1 MSRALGRAAMVAAAL
16 AAGTP
21 AALAVARPTPVQAV
35 QAATL
40 VVDEIRVQGNYR
52 TTDEEVVRVAGV
64 AVGDRLTDAGI
75 ADVQQRLRA
84 SGVFAAVEVR
94 KRFRSLVDADRVAL
108 VILVREKLV
117 PQDVPVFLKPFDR
130 AARQF
135 MFLPILDYTEGYGV
149 TYGARVSLVDW
160 MGAGERLSVPLTWG
174 GTKRA
179 ALEIDRTFTG
189 GRVSRLSGGGSISSR
204 ENPHFDLDDH
214 RLEAWA
220 RAEHELVRGLTA
232 GGGIRWTDVEFGD
245 LDDRFTSYT
254 ADVTVDTRAD
264 PSFPRKAVYA
274 TAAWEAMDF
283 RGSAPTIN
291 RYRFEARGYLG
302 LVGQTVL
309 SLRALHEAADRP
321 QPEYAQFLLGGGST
335 LRGHRAGEFAGDRLA
350 AASVELRIPM
360 DSPLHRGSA
369 GFTFFYDAGAVYD
382 VGTSLGDAAFQ
393 QGAGAGVFLTA
404 PFVHLNLDVAK
415 NLTGSGARVHFSTGF
430 IF

>member
-1 MSRALGRAAMVAAAL
+1 MRHARRLAGLVAAAAL
-16 AAGTP
+16 VAAAP
-21 AALAVARPTPVQAV
+21 VAAVARPANVA
-35 QAATL
+35 QAATF

-52 TTDEEVVRVAGV
+52 TADDEIVRLAGV
-64 AVGDRLTDAGI
+64 AVGDRVTDEGI
-75 ADVQQRLRA
+75 AQVQQRLRG

-117 PQDVPVFLKPFDR
+117 PQDVPLFLKPFNR

-135 MFLPILDYTEGYGV
+135 MFLPVLDYTEGYGF
-149 TYGARVSLVDW
+149 TYGVRMSLVDW
-160 MGAGERLSVPLTWG
+160 LGAGERLSAPFTWG

-189 GRVSRLSGGGSISSR
+189 GRVSRLSGGGSVSTR

-214 RLEAWA
+214 RLEAWL

-232 GGGIRWTDVEFGD
+232 GGGVGWSDVEFGD

-254 ADVTVDTRAD
+254 ADLTVDTRSD
-264 PSFPRKAVYA
+264 PAFPRDAVYA

-283 RGSAPTIN
+283 RGSASTIN
-291 RYRFEARGYLG
+291 RYRFEARGYVG

-321 QPEYAQFLLGGGST
+321 QPGYAQFLLGGGST
-335 LRGHRAGEFAGDRLA
+335 LRGHRTGAFAGDRLA
-350 AASVELRIPM
+350 AASIELRVPI
-360 DSPLHRGSA
+360 DSPLRTGRA

-382 VGTSLGDAAFQ
+382 VGTRLSDAVFQ
-393 QGAGAGVFLTA
+393 QGAGAGVFLSA
-404 PFVHLNLDVAK
+404 PFVHLNLEVGK